1 MAFRN
6 MTGTTCGNGQ
16 VITFIAEDAIASA
29 STYYQ
34 LSTGVCIQLNTI
46 NTASTQTYNTDYLV
60 QSYASCAACLAPIS
74 ANTEQVIT
82 YLLNSE
88 ISSGTPPTVK
98 TFTPP
103 HPVWTNNQN
112 HAVSQMN
119 MITLGGNGLN
129 S

>member
-16 VITFIAEDAIASA
+16 VITFIAEDGIASA
-29 STYYQ
+29 STFYQ

-74 ANTEQVIT
+74 ANTAQAISV
-82 YLLNSE
+82 YLNSS
-88 ISSGTPPTVK
+88 INNGSTTATTFNPPN
-98 TFTPP
+98 
-103 HPVWTNNQN
+103 PVWTNNQN
-112 HAVSQMN
+112 HAVSQLN
-119 MITLGGNGLN
+119 MVTLGGNGLN

>member
-16 VITFIAEDAIASA
+16 VITFIAEDGIASA
-29 STYYQ
+29 STFYQ

-74 ANTEQVIT
+74 ANTEQVIG
-82 YLLNSE
+82 YYLNSDL
-88 ISSGTPPTVK
+88 SSGVVSGK

-112 HAVSQMN
+112 HAVSQLN

>member
-82 YLLNSE
+82 YYLNSDL
-88 ISSGTPPTVK
+88 SSGSGTTR
-98 TFTPP
+98 TFVPP

-112 HAVSQMN
+112 HAVVQSN

>member
-16 VITFIAEDAIASA
+16 VLTFISDD
-29 STYYQ
+29 
-34 LSTGVCIQLNTI
+34 TGVSVNDFFQLDTGLCIQITAVNTLYTETN
-46 NTASTQTYNTDYLV
+46 NTAYLV
-60 QSYASCAACLAPIS
+60 KEYASCAACLAAIT

-98 TFTPP
+98 TFVPP
-103 HPVWTNNQN
+103 HPVWTNSQN
-112 HAVSQMN
+112 HAVVQAN

>member
-6 MTGTTCGNGQ
+6 MTGTTCGNGL
-16 VITFIAEDAIASA
+16 VITFVAEDAGVSVNDFF
-29 STYYQ
+29 Q
-34 LSTGVCIQLNTI
+34 LDTGLCIQITSV
-46 NTASTQTYNTDYLV
+46 NTASTETNNTAYLV
-60 QSYASCAACLAPIS
+60 KEYASCAACLAPIT

-82 YLLNSE
+82 YYLNSDL
-88 ISSGTPPTVK
+88 SSGSGTTR
-98 TFTPP
+98 TFVPP

-112 HAVSQMN
+112 HAVVQSN